1 MTVQEW
7 EIKQAYKRLSTA
19 LQDAYDLTEEM
30 LAAKAAVALAVGE
43 AVLDGRIDGKNES
56 TRESQARRLFPAE
69 YKRLD
74 ETEGWVRLTRHRVEM
89 QRLEVDEVRARLRL
103 AELAAQAVAQT
114 AAE

>member
-7 EIKQAYKRLSTA
+7 EIKQAYKRMSVA
-19 LQDAYDLTEEM
+19 LLDAYDMTEEM
-30 LAAKAAVALAVGE
+30 LTARAAVTLAVGE
-43 AVLDGRIDGKNES
+43 AVLDGRIDGKNEIA
-56 TRESQARRLFPAE
+56 REAQARRLFPAE

-74 ETEGWVRLTRHRVEM
+74 ETEGWARAARHRIEM

-103 AELAAQAVAQT
+103 AELATQA